1 MGRRPSLVVL
11 LLATTGGAAP
21 LGASFPGSPA
31 ELRFYNGSPAQIYA
45 VQPDTSG
52 LRLLSDGSAAETD
65 HNWSPDGT
73 RLVFTRPFFA
83 NGTHE
88 IFTMNADGT
97 GLTRL
102 TNNNVHDVY
111 PSWTPDSAR
120 IVFVSDRSGN
130 YEIYS
135 MLPDG
140 SDVQQVTSTVENEF
154 EPVVSID
161 GTIAAIQDDAQVV
174 LFSIEGSL
182 IDVLYS
188 DQSAHTP
195 EWSPD
200 GQRLA
205 FAGSAPEGGLAIYV
219 IERTGVG
226 LERISAGPGHGPAWS
241 PDSLRIVYV
250 ENSGN
255 YGALISVGPHGE
267 TPSSLGLTGDLPEWR
282 PSPIVGPPT
291 TRSECLMGG
300 WARFNFPR
308 TFRNQG
314 ECIAFVSSGR

>member
-1 MGRRPSLVVL
+1 MIRRRPALVGL
-11 LLATTGGAAP
+11 LMATAVGTVP
-21 LGASFPGSPA
+21 LCASFPGGSL
-31 ELRFYNGSPAQIYA
+31 ELSFYNGSPAQIYA
-45 VQPDTSG
+45 VQQDTTG

-73 RLVFTRPFFA
+73 KLVFTRPFFA
-83 NGTHE
+83 SGTHE
-88 IFTMNADGT
+88 IFMMNADGT

-102 TNNNVHDVY
+102 TNNSFHDVY

-120 IVFVSDRSGN
+120 IVFVSDRTGG

-140 SDVQQVTSTVENEF
+140 SDVQQVTTTAENEF

-161 GTIAAIQDDAQVV
+161 GTIAAVQDDAQVV
-174 LFSIEGSL
+174 LFSANGNL

-188 DQSAHTP
+188 DQAAHTP

-205 FAGSAPEGGLAIYV
+205 FAGAAPEGGLAIYV
-219 IERTGVG
+219 IERSGVG
-226 LERISAGPGHGPAWS
+226 LERISVGPGHGPAWS
-241 PDSLRIVYV
+241 PDSSRIVYV
-250 ENSGN
+250 ANSGN

-267 TPSSLGLTGDLPEWR
+267 TPSPLNLTGDLPEWR
-282 PSPIVGPPT
+282 ASPAPR
-291 TRSECLMGG
+291 TRSDCMNGG
-300 WARFNFPR
+300 WATFTYPR

-314 ECIAFVSSGR
+314 ECIAFVNSGR